1 MSKRFFSPYVN
12 EFCHSSPAPMWA
24 LGPTSDQLDEGSSF
38 ISRMNLEPG
47 PSPCLSYRSDRSMG
61 EPPRF
66 SNKNIYPYIRMKLE
80 LGPSPCLSY
89 SSGRSMGEPP
99 RFSNENN
106 LHIRMKLE
114 PGPSPCLSYSSDRS
128 MGEPPRFS
136 NESIYPFIRTW
147 EKQFSGPQFSKRF
160 KTRPT
165 LKKNMSLHNTLKQAG
180 FGHELAQSY
189 AVPGD
194 MACDICTGK
203 RMRAV
208 KWCLTCSVAYC
219 ETHVRQHY
227 TVVALQR
234 HQLRDVTE
242 DPETRICHL
251 HYRALEVFCKTDQV
265 FICFVCVMEK
275 HKDHDIVLAKGGIH
289 AAEEKLS
296 AIPHQSAI
304 HLERMHIL
312 SYIEELT
319 ARVKS
324 LERAESEL
332 SHLSKRFFRGL
343 QEAQDVTSEF
353 VEVAALGRRLDLGML
368 YDCRSESFTSDIFL
382 WEKNLL
388 SSMKLSIPRLQSDV
402 RILDGDSLQDRL
414 TALDLSVSLRASVVS
429 GMVEITGASEFINHP
444 VQSQLQDR
452 VTLHYRTS
460 TRLDMLSHELLHK
473 RFLLSL
479 TGSTTATH
487 VVVAVLYGSQA
498 FFVFDSKKNRSTE
511 NTNLKDVFTKMI
523 ASSDHTELLS
533 RLTEIEKT
541 ASFIDGVVLQSSVDT
556 VLQNAGEVPLKVWL
570 YPLKNLFQTSACVVK
585 DISQDQLHKAENV
598 LEKLKMDIS
607 FSQTLMSVVVGHDVF
622 TQFPGVKDALFEFSS
637 LLQQYQSIFQ
647 RKLASCIKTIR
658 DTTALEKEEKLQDLL
673 DESNQ
678 SPFGSECRR
687 QWLQNKNAQVTAL
700 IQCKSASIKI
710 LNNQNDVQR
719 FVQDS
724 QADKVLGFIFTS
736 LEGEDPFLSALRQND
751 KSVNI
756 KELSRILDTSL
767 EILSDLRSL
776 ILKKTTS
783 ESIQET
789 TFIAA
794 SVTDFRFPAP
804 AIHLYQSGEL
814 VSRNVKLHIKPNP
827 SEIITVQQTRVT
839 MKLQSLKTNT
849 QYCRVEYRAVKE
861 DRSPIDMKWRVISCT
876 GENCVVS
883 HLAPGT
889 HYQLR
894 YSLMDSNEMTDYS
907 QVTEFQTA
915 YRDRPGAPT
924 VLKPNKDSLYIAWQR
939 AESDEDSPVRYYMVE
954 YLEAGLEGWQSV
966 QTEGPVCECRIS
978 LPYSTCYRARVSAVY
993 SNGDISTPS
1002 DETKVPV
1009 RVWSIDLSKRK
1020 ASIFLEVLR
1029 QTTKK
1034 CVKLR
1039 DCTDEESE
1047 VKSFLQCLSYISQLS
1062 VDPPQTLKESLN
1074 AWRKNMTAF
1083 LINLCLQAAIHQKDS
1098 ILETVQK
1105 LPLLCFKTY
1114 REQSAFLLD
1123 LYSCV
1128 TDYEARTGQKV
1139 RSALQAVYQKLPEIW
1154 SINLSEKKASFFLE
1168 VLKLQTVKKAVE
1180 LRGWSEEEN
1189 EIRSLLQC
1197 LPYISKLSFVP
1208 LHPQRKYPQERRK
1221 RVRRFLLD
1229 LCLQAALHQNEKIQT
1244 IVEKCFKTDKETS
1257 VFLLLFYNHIRSYE
1271 ALEGRNVLPA
1281 LQSVYSS
1288 LPKIWS
1294 INLSDKKASLFLEV
1308 LKLQPV
1314 KKAVELTG
1322 WSEDESE
1329 LKILLQCLPYIS
1341 QLRFGFGLHG
1351 KRRQKT
1357 TLQFLVKLIAGAT
1370 ERSVETGEN
1379 FTELLVSLCSFRN
1392 FSFSGEDEEFDS
1404 VAHCNL
1410 LLDLYLHAKDYESE
1424 TGRSVLSALRSVY
1437 ESLPEVW
1444 TISLMDKKALLFL
1457 EVLKLQTVKK
1467 VVELTGW
1474 SNEKR
1479 KVRSF
1484 IQCLPRI
1491 SQLRLC
1497 SDILVKMPQRML
1509 LRSHTLVA
1517 FEELLLTES
1526 STKKPER
1533 MTGKILTRLQFLLR
1547 HWKIQCL
1554 NLTEYKMADE
1564 SLLDL
1569 LNPQGPLTVR
1579 FSEETLQKLA
1589 TVVYELQ
1596 DEDLTRRFL
1605 QNVSGDL
1612 SSCSLGWDVI
1622 HWFLQHHTIT
1632 VDIRKSTIY
1641 QENLQDLLLVLD
1653 KAQLKG
1659 LKSSFVLSVMRK
1671 LYETGSAHIVS
1682 SLLNSTEKCINLENR
1697 QLNSVD
1703 CAALRFTLQH
1713 CTGVSLNLLWASVPE
1728 GELQSIVPLL
1738 SHVSHLRVD
1747 RLLLLRLL
1755 HCCNIPELQKEAA
1768 VLLSALHHKLDF
1780 SCQDALDLTA
1790 DTTTFSLVLSSDDCR
1805 IISMAIQRAHIH
1817 IQLVIQ
1823 DCEMEEAA
1831 VEELFPVLHTATLH
1845 CSKALLLRF
1854 LSHVD
1859 LGSEKE
1865 CMRRA
1870 MALSQALRDKVDLSE
1885 TQLNMQACKSLA
1897 LVLEYSEELSQLDL
1911 SHCQISDDQLEL
1923 LMPQL
1928 HKTSILDLSNNHI
1941 TDIAARNIYNVLSI
1955 NSNVQTVCLFNN
1967 RISDPSLFLQ
1977 DKRFEIW

>member
-1 MSKRFFSPYVN
+1 MEAMKYHLLPERRPLLQSPRTRPRKATIGTLFAIGGMDATKGATSMEQYCVRRDTWRQVGVLSGRRLQFGVAVIDQRLYVVGGRDGLKTLN
-12 EFCHSSPAPMWA
+12 TVECYNPRSNTWSVMPPMATHRHGLGVAVLEGPMYAVGGHDGWSYLSTVERWDPQARQWSFVASMATPRSTVGVAVLNSNQVWGCSEFCHSSPAPMWA
-24 LGPTSDQLDEGSSF
+24 SGPTSNQSVDEGSSF
-38 ISRMNLEPG
+38 ISRMKLESG
-47 PSPCLSYRSDRSMG
+47 PSPCLSYRSYQSMG
-61 EPPRF
+61 EP
-66 SNKNIYPYIRMKLE
+66 L
-80 LGPSPCLSY
+80 
-89 SSGRSMGEPP
+89 
-99 RFSNENN
+99 RFSNEN
-106 LHIRMKLE
+106 I
-114 PGPSPCLSYSSDRS
+114 
-128 MGEPPRFS
+128 S
-136 NESIYPFIRTW
+136 NI
-147 EKQFSGPQFSKRF
+147 
-160 KTRPT
+160 
-165 LKKNMSLHNTLKQAG
+165 
-180 FGHELAQSY
+180 
-189 AVPGD
+189 
-194 MACDICTGK
+194 
-203 RMRAV
+203 
-208 KWCLTCSVAYC
+208 
-219 ETHVRQHY
+219 
-227 TVVALQR
+227 
-234 HQLRDVTE
+234 
-242 DPETRICHL
+242 
-251 HYRALEVFCKTDQV
+251 
-265 FICFVCVMEK
+265 
-275 HKDHDIVLAKGGIH
+275 
-289 AAEEKLS
+289 
-296 AIPHQSAI
+296 
-304 HLERMHIL
+304 
-312 SYIEELT
+312 
-319 ARVKS
+319 S

-343 QEAQDVTSEF
+343 QDSQDVTTEF

-368 YDCRSESFTSDIFL
+368 YDCRSDSFTSDVFL

-388 SSMKLSIPRLQSDV
+388 SFMKLSIPRLQSDV

-429 GMVEITGASEFINHP
+429 GLVELTGASEFINHP

-460 TRLDMLSHELLHK
+460 TRLDMLSHELLHE

-498 FFVFDSKKNRSTE
+498 FFVFDSKKDRGTE

-523 ASSDHTELLS
+523 DSSSQTDLLS
-533 RLTEIEKT
+533 RLTEKEKT
-541 ASFIDGVVLQSSVDT
+541 ASFIDGDVLQSSVDT
-556 VLQNAGEVPLKVWL
+556 VLQNAGAVPLKVWL
-570 YPLKNLFQTSACVVK
+570 YPLKNLGQTSACVVK
-585 DISQDQLHKAENV
+585 DISQDQLYKAENV

-607 FSQTLMSVVVGHDVF
+607 FSQNLMSVVVGHDVF
-622 TQFPGVKDALFEFSS
+622 TQFPAVKDALSEFSS

-647 RKLASCIKTIR
+647 RRLASYIKTIR
-658 DTTALEKEEKLQDLL
+658 DTGALVEEAKLQDLL
-673 DESNQ
+673 DESDQ
-678 SPFGSECRR
+678 SLFRSECRR
-687 QWLQNKNAQVTAL
+687 QWLQNKNAQVRAL
-700 IQCKSASIKI
+700 IQCKYASIKI
-710 LNNQNDVQR
+710 LNNQNDLQH
-719 FVQDS
+719 FVQDC

-736 LEGEDPFLSALRQND
+736 LEGEDPFLSALRQNY

-756 KELSRILDTSL
+756 KEVYRIWDTSQ
-767 EILSDLRSL
+767 EILSDLHSL

-783 ESIQET
+783 EGMQET
-789 TFIAA
+789 MFIAA

-814 VSRNVKLHIKPNP
+814 
-827 SEIITVQQTRVT
+827 
-839 MKLQSLKTNT
+839 
-849 QYCRVEYRAVKE
+849 
-861 DRSPIDMKWRVISCT
+861 
-876 GENCVVS
+876 
-883 HLAPGT
+883 
-889 HYQLR
+889 
-894 YSLMDSNEMTDYS
+894 
-907 QVTEFQTA
+907 
-915 YRDRPGAPT
+915 
-924 VLKPNKDSLYIAWQR
+924 R
-939 AESDEDSPVRYYMVE
+939 AESDEDSPVLYYLVE
-954 YLEAGLEGWQSV
+954 YLEAGLEGWQSI
-966 QTEGPVCECRIS
+966 QTEGPVCECRIR

-993 SNGDISTPS
+993 RNGDISTPS

-1047 VKSFLQCLSYISQLS
+1047 VKSFLQCLFYISQLS
-1062 VDPPQTLKESLN
+1062 VDPPQRESLH
-1074 AWRKNMTAF
+1074 AWRKNMTTF

-1114 REQSAFLLD
+1114 REQSSFLLD

-1128 TDYEARTGQKV
+1128 TDYETRTGQKV
-1139 RSALQAVYQKLPEIW
+1139 RPALQAVYQKLPEVW

-1189 EIRSLLQC
+1189 EIRSLLHC

-1208 LHPQRKYPQERRK
+1208 LHPQRKYPQERIK

-1257 VFLLLFYNHIRSYE
+1257 VFLLLLYKHIISYE
-1271 ALEGRNVLPA
+1271 ALEGRSVLPA

-1294 INLSDKKASLFLEV
+1294 INLSDKNASLFLEV

-1314 KKAVELTG
+1314 KKAVELKG

-1370 ERSVETGEN
+1370 ERSAETGEN
-1379 FTELLVSLCSFRN
+1379 FTELLVSLCSFRS
-1392 FSFSGEDEEFDS
+1392 FSISGEDEEIDS

-1424 TGRSVLSALRSVY
+1424 TCRSVLPALRSVY

-1444 TISLMDKKALLFL
+1444 TISLMDKKALPFL
-1457 EVLKLQTVKK
+1457 EMLKLQTVKK
-1467 VVELTGW
+1467 VVELTSW

-1484 IQCLPRI
+1484 IQCLPHI

-1497 SDILVKMPQRML
+1497 SDILIKMPQRKL
-1509 LRSHTLVA
+1509 LRSYTLVA
-1517 FEELLLTES
+1517 LEELLLTES
-1526 STKKPER
+1526 STKQPESK
-1533 MTGKILTRLQFLLR
+1533 TCKILTSLQFLLR
-1547 HWKIQCL
+1547 HWKIQRL
-1554 NLTEYKMADE
+1554 NLTEYMMADG

-1569 LNPQGPLTVR
+1569 LNYQGPLTVR
-1579 FSEETLQKLA
+1579 FSEDTLQKLA

-1596 DEDLTRRFL
+1596 DAELTRRFL

-1612 SSCSLGWDVI
+1612 SSCSLSWDVI

-1641 QENLQDLLLVLD
+1641 QENLIEMLLVLD

-1659 LKSSFVLSVMRK
+1659 LKSSFVLSIMRK

-1682 SLLNSTEKCINLENR
+1682 SLLNSTKKCINLENR
-1697 QLNSVD
+1697 ELNSVD
-1703 CAALRFTLQH
+1703 CAALRFILQH

-1755 HCCNIPELQKEAA
+1755 HCCNIPELQKETAL
-1768 VLLSALHHKLDF
+1768 LLSALHHKLDF

-1805 IISMAIQRAHIH
+1805 IISMAIQKAHIH
-1817 IQLVIQ
+1817 IQLIIQ

-1831 VEELFPVLHTATLH
+1831 VEELFPVLHTVTLH

-1859 LGSEKE
+1859 LGSEKD

-1928 HKTSILDLSNNHI
+1928 HKTCILDLSNNHI

-1955 NSNVQTVCLFNN
+1955 NINIQTVCLFNN
-1967 RISDPSLFLQ
+1967 RITDPSLFLQ